1 MVDDDED
8 ESESADD
15 GGDSNLDLDR
25 PAASVDHPSREKLL
39 IDLDAI
45 LVCFVCSLKVFTLLG
60 T

>member
-1 MVDDDED
+1 MVDDDEV

-15 GGDSNLDLDR
+15 GGDSNLDLDG

-45 LVCFVCSLKVFTLLG
+45 LVCFV
-60 T
+60 

>member
-1 MVDDDED
+1 MVDDDEV

-15 GGDSNLDLDR
+15 GGDSNLDLDG

-45 LVCFVCSLKVFTLLG
+45 LVCFVWSLKVITLLG